1 MNNSLTD
8 VAPSSA
14 RPATLATILGTV
26 EAAILRVL
34 AYHDLFRHPMT
45 SDEIHRVIDLPNV
58 SKARLGACLRHLT
71 ALGFIQRQQLDA
83 GEHSVLPSGPFYGL
97 SDVAA
102 RVSMRAEGAAR
113 AAAAMPSAMDI
124 GRRVMR
130 LPFVEAVAISGSL
143 SKGVLAPDGDYD
155 YFAITRPGR
164 LWIAKAFIQILVRL
178 LPRRD
183 LLCANYIIDSDT
195 MHLPLTDPFTAVEL
209 TSMIPVDGETV
220 IREMHRRNGWAK
232 VVLPHARGAS
242 AVSRVSRRP
251 IWSRLVEL
259 VLSGPQ
265 GDLLDRLLL
274 SWTRNLVRR
283 KVPAFE
289 RLQACGA
296 LIMSRRVAKLHTAD
310 WRNRILSKYHETL
323 DRLEVDRR
331 IAISRGTD
339 EARVLVA
346 SAFFYRFDE
355 KQWRAAQPYPPL
367 ATLYA
372 AAVARAEGFQV
383 SLFDAG
389 LAESERGFLDQ
400 LDTDRPG
407 IVVLYEDGFNYLT
420 KMCLTRMREVALCM
434 VGLARARGAKVVVC
448 SSDASDHASLYLGAG
463 AHAVIKGEG
472 EATLRELLGAWRER
486 RPLTGI
492 AGVILPSAAS
502 EGAPVQTMVRPMLR
516 NLDELPQPAWDLVDM
531 DAYRRIWRQAHGR
544 FSLNI
549 STTRGCPFSCNWC
562 AKPLYGN
569 RYSGRSPEGVVEEIA
584 QLLALYKPDHFW
596 ITDDIFGL
604 KQGWIQRFAELVQ
617 ARGLRFSYTIQSRAD
632 LLLKGDTLTALAAS
646 GLETVWIGAE
656 SGSQTILDAMDKGIT
671 RDQID
676 RLVPR
681 IRALGMRSAFF
692 LQFGYPGEGWADIE
706 RTIDMVTGL
715 LPDQIGI
722 SVSYPLPGTLFH
734 DRVRAALG
742 EKTNWTDSDDLD
754 LMFPGAYRPAFYRQL
769 HRHVHRRFTAAKAL
783 AVLRGQPAPVGQ
795 GRIGAALTLL
805 RQSLPLLVGAI
816 RLRLV
821 RPRADAPV
829 INPVPVEVRT

>member
-1 MNNSLTD
+1 MNDSLTV
-8 VAPSSA
+8 VAPSGA
-14 RPATLATILGTV
+14 EPAALATILGTV

-45 SDEIHRVIDLPNV
+45 ADEIHRVLDLPHV

-71 ALGFIQRQQLDA
+71 ALGFIQRHQLDA
-83 GEHSVLPSGPFYGL
+83 GEHSVLPPGPFYGL
-97 SDVAA
+97 SDIAP
-102 RVSMRAEGAAR
+102 RVLMRAEGAAR
-113 AAAAMPSAMDI
+113 AAAAMRSAMDI

-143 SKGVLAPDGDYD
+143 SKGVLAADGDYD
-155 YFAITRPGR
+155 YFVITRPGR
-164 LWIAKAFIQILVRL
+164 LWIAKAFIQALVRL

-183 LLCANYIIDSDT
+183 LLCANYIIDSAT

-209 TSMIPVDGETV
+209 TSMIPVDGEGLFT
-220 IREMHRRNGWAK
+220 EMHRSNGWTK

-242 AVSRVSRRP
+242 AVPTVVRRP
-251 IWSRLVEL
+251 ILSRLLEL
-259 VLSGPQ
+259 ALSGPH

-274 SWTRNLVRR
+274 FWTRQLVRR
-283 KVPAFE
+283 KVPSFE
-289 RLQACGA
+289 RLQASGA

-310 WRNRILSKYHETL
+310 WRNRILGKYHETL

-331 IAISRGTD
+331 TVVSRGTD

-355 KQWRAAQPYPPL
+355 KQWQAAQPYPPL

-372 AAVARAEGFQV
+372 AAVARAEGFHV

-420 KMCLTRMREVALCM
+420 KMCLTRMREAALSM

-486 RPLTGI
+486 RPVTGI
-492 AGVILPSAAS
+492 AGLILPSAVAD
-502 EGAPVQTMVRPMLR
+502 GLPVQTTARPMLR

-569 RYSGRSPEGVVEEIA
+569 RYSGRSPESVVEEIA

-604 KQGWIQRFAELVQ
+604 KPGWIQRFAELVQ
-617 ARGLRFSYTIQSRAD
+617 SRGLRFSYTIQSRAD
-632 LLLKGDTLTALAAS
+632 LLLKGDTLPALAAS

-676 RLVPR
+676 QLVPL
-681 IRALGMRSAFF
+681 IRAHGMRSAFF

-722 SVSYPLPGTLFH
+722 SVSYPLPGTLFY
-734 DRVRAALG
+734 DRVQAALG

-783 AVLRGQPAPVGQ
+783 AVLRGQSAPVGQ
-795 GRIGAALTLL
+795 GRIGAIVTLL

-821 RPRADAPV
+821 RPRADAPL
-829 INPVPVEVRT
+829 IHSAPVEVRT

>member
-71 ALGFIQRQQLDA
+71 ALGFIQRHQLDS

-155 YFAITRPGR
+155 YFVITRPGR

-310 WRNRILSKYHETL
+310 WRNRILSKYHDTL

-434 VGLARARGAKVVVC
+434 VVLARARGAKVVVC

-502 EGAPVQTMVRPMLR
+502 DGAPVQTMVRPMLR

-531 DAYRRIWRQAHGR
+531 DAYRQIWRQAHGR

-569 RYSGRSPEGVVEEIA
+569 RYSGRSPESVVEEIA

-706 RTIDMVTGL
+706 RTIDMVTSL
-715 LPDQIGI
+715 LPDHIGI

-795 GRIGAALTLL
+795 GRIGAAVTLL
-805 RQSLPLLVGAI
+805 RQSLPLLFGAI